1 MRLLNKKK
9 ILIGITGGV
18 AAYKIP
24 NLVRELIKLNCEVK
38 VILSESATHFITP
51 YTLKILTKNDVFID
65 QFETIDKGK
74 IIHTSL
80 ANWPDLYVIV
90 PATANTIAKIT
101 YGISD
106 NLITL
111 FPLSSNTKILIVP
124 SMHTNMYESK
134 ITQKNLS
141 ILKER
146 GYFILEPETGELAGG
161 DIGKGRL
168 PEIERI
174 LFEIIYILYKKSF
187 ENKKIVIT
195 AGPTREFID
204 KVRFISNPSSG
215 KMGFELATESV
226 LRGGET
232 ILISGS
238 TNLNPPPNLNF
249 IRVDSAEEMY
259 NEVSKYFDDANYLIM
274 SSAVCDFKPI
284 ERFDEKIKKEDFS
297 YELKLEPTIDILKE
311 MGKRKKNQKLVGF
324 ALETQNVFENAKK
337 KLIEKNLD
345 MLIINTVSEDSGF
358 EVETNKISIMKKDET
373 RIYSFPVLSKGD
385 VAKIIFDFLEEI
397 WIGYILKI

>member
-1 MRLLNKKK
+1 LLNKKK

-232 ILISGS
+232 ILISGP

-284 ERFDEKIKKEDFS
+284 ERFLEKIKKEDFS

-345 MLIINTVSEDSGF
+345 MLIINTVSEESGF
-358 EVETNKISIMKKDET
+358 EVETNKISIIKKNDPL
-373 RIYSFPVLSKGD
+373 IYNFPLLSKGD

-397 WIGYILKI
+397 

>member
-232 ILISGS
+232 ILISGP

-345 MLIINTVSEDSGF
+345 MLIINTVSEESGF
-358 EVETNKISIMKKDET
+358 EVETNKISIIKKNDPL
-373 RIYSFPVLSKGD
+373 IYNFPLLSKGD

>member
-1 MRLLNKKK
+1 LLNKKK

-397 WIGYILKI
+397 

>member
-232 ILISGS
+232 ILISGP

-337 KLIEKNLD
+337 KLIEKKLD
-345 MLIINTVSEDSGF
+345 MLIINTVSEESGF
-358 EVETNKISIMKKDET
+358 EVETNKISIIKKNDPL
-373 RIYSFPVLSKGD
+373 IYNFPLLSKGD

>member
-1 MRLLNKKK
+1 LLNKKK

-232 ILISGS
+232 ILISGP

-337 KLIEKNLD
+337 KLIEKKLD
-345 MLIINTVSEDSGF
+345 MLIINTVSEESGF
-358 EVETNKISIMKKDET
+358 EVETNKISIIKKNDPL
-373 RIYSFPVLSKGD
+373 IYNFPLLSKGD

-397 WIGYILKI
+397 

>member
-232 ILISGS
+232 ILISGP

-284 ERFDEKIKKEDFS
+284 ERFLEKIKKEDFS

-345 MLIINTVSEDSGF
+345 MLIINTVSEESGF
-358 EVETNKISIMKKDET
+358 EVETNKISIIKKNDPL
-373 RIYSFPVLSKGD
+373 IYNFPLLSKGD

>member
-1 MRLLNKKK
+1 LLNKKK

-232 ILISGS
+232 ILISGP

-345 MLIINTVSEDSGF
+345 MLIINTVSEESGF
-358 EVETNKISIMKKDET
+358 EVETNKISIIKKNDPL
-373 RIYSFPVLSKGD
+373 IYNFPLLSKGD

-397 WIGYILKI
+397 

>member
-232 ILISGS
+232 ILISGP

-324 ALETQNVFENAKK
+324 ALETQNVFENAMK

-345 MLIINTVSEDSGF
+345 MLIINTVSEESGF
-358 EVETNKISIMKKDET
+358 EVETNKISIIKKNDPL
-373 RIYSFPVLSKGD
+373 IYNFPLLSKGD

-397 WIGYILKI
+397 

>member
-1 MRLLNKKK
+1 LLNKKK

-232 ILISGS
+232 ILISGP
-238 TNLNPPPNLNF
+238 TNLNPTPNLNF

-284 ERFDEKIKKEDFS
+284 ERFDEKIKKENFS
-297 YELKLEPTIDILKE
+297 FELKLEPTIDILKE

-345 MLIINTVSEDSGF
+345 MLIINTVSEESGF
-358 EVETNKISIMKKDET
+358 EVETNKISIIKKNDPL
-373 RIYSFPVLSKGD
+373 IYNFPLLSKGD

-397 WIGYILKI
+397 

>member
-1 MRLLNKKK
+1 LRLLNKKK

-232 ILISGS
+232 ILISGP
-238 TNLNPPPNLNF
+238 TNLNPTPNLNF

-284 ERFDEKIKKEDFS
+284 ERFDEKIKKENFS
-297 YELKLEPTIDILKE
+297 FELKLEPTIDILKE

-345 MLIINTVSEDSGF
+345 MLIINTVSEESGF
-358 EVETNKISIMKKDET
+358 EVETNKISIIKKNDPL
-373 RIYSFPVLSKGD
+373 IYNFPLLSKGD

-397 WIGYILKI
+397 